1 MRRPSPFTQTPAWFG
16 RGPVWEAKAV
26 RAAGLVLV
34 LLLALAVMAPVAL
47 AYDLQQSGVSPDAY
61 RRHLKTG
68 ARLAVRSTVFVRHKP
83 AIFAK
88 YLETHL
94 LIQRQQPVGNYC
106 RGILAD
112 TLFG

>member
-1 MRRPSPFTQTPAWFG
+1 MG
-16 RGPVWEAKAV
+16 MVWPRACLGGQGV
-26 RAAGLVLV
+26 RAAGLVLL

-83 AIFAK
+83 VIFAK

-94 LIQRQQPVGNYC
+94 LTQRRQPIGNIAVESSPIRFWGKGAVGSEF
-106 RGILAD
+106 A
-112 TLFG
+112 